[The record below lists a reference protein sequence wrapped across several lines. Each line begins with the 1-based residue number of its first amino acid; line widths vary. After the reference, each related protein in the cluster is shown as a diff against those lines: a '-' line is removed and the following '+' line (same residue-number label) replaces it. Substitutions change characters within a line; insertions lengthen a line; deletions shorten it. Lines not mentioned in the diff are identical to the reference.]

1 MKAQSAKWVAVV
13 LGLAAVWMPGVA
25 LAQATHGGHSEG
37 VSITRYELLLGIAH
51 GNTLMST
58 VLLVG
63 LPMFAALIWLPTS
76 RAFGVGRDATA
87 LFSRCTWALFGVLLL
102 AGLAEVALY
111 AVRYFDEPFGMGIIV
126 QALFGTRVGNIWLM
140 RWGFA
145 LVTALMVFWAARKY
159 EISYWW
165 AAAGLGSITL
175 LTLTQL
181 SHAAAR
187 AAAEGRFLP
196 FFVDW
201 LHVIAVSVWMG
212 GVFGFPLLLL
222 GPLRAVPAETREKA
236 LVRAVR
242 RFSKVA
248 TIVVTIIVVT
258 GVYSVLLHVPSLSGL
273 IGTAYG
279 RALTMKLG
287 LAVFV
292 LAVGAV
298 NLIDRGQGP
307 FGRMVGA
314 ELFLALGVFVATGFL
329 TSLPPP

>member
-1 MKAQSAKWVAVV
+1 MV

-25 LAQATHGGHSEG
+25 LAQATHGGHSQG
-37 VSITRYELLLGIAH
+37 VSITRYELLVGIAH

-76 RAFGVGRDATA
+76 RAFGVGRDSAH
-87 LFSRCTWALFGVLLL
+87 LFSRCAWALFGLLL
-102 AGLAEVALY
+102 VAGLAEVALY
-111 AVRYFDEPFGMGIIV
+111 AVRYFDEPVGMGIIV

-165 AAAGLGSITL
+165 VAAGLGSVTL

-196 FFVDW
+196 FLWIGCTSSRSQCGWEVCSGSLCSCWVRFAPCPPKRGRRCWFVPC
-201 LHVIAVSVWMG
+201 AGS
-212 GVFGFPLLLL
+212 PR
-222 GPLRAVPAETREKA
+222 LR
-236 LVRAVR
+236 
-242 RFSKVA
+242 
-248 TIVVTIIVVT
+248 
-258 GVYSVLLHVPSLSGL
+258 PSL
-273 IGTAYG
+273 
-279 RALTMKLG
+279 
-287 LAVFV
+287 
-292 LAVGAV
+292 
-298 NLIDRGQGP
+298 
-307 FGRMVGA
+307 
-314 ELFLALGVFVATGFL
+314 
-329 TSLPPP
+329 

>member
-1 MKAQSAKWVAVV
+1 MKSQAARWLAVV
-13 LGLAAVWMPGVA
+13 LGLAPVWLPRVA
-25 LAQATHGGHSEG
+25 LAQATHGGHPQS
-37 VSITRYELLLGIAH
+37 VSITRYELLIGIAH
-51 GNTLMST
+51 GSTLVST

-63 LPMFAALIWLPTS
+63 LPIFAALTWLPTS
-76 RAFGVGRDATA
+76 RAFGVGRDAA
-87 LFSRCTWALFGVLLL
+87 DLFSRCTWALFGLLL
-102 AGLAEVALY
+102 VAGLAEVALY
-111 AVRYFDEPFGMGIIV
+111 AVRYFDEPFGIGIFA
-126 QALFGTRVGNIWLM
+126 QALFGTRVGNIWLI

-145 LVTALMVFWAARKY
+145 FVTALMVFWAARKN

-165 AAAGLGSITL
+165 AAAGLGSVTL

-181 SHAAAR
+181 SHAAAL
-187 AAAEGRFLP
+187 AAAESRFLP

-212 GVFGFPLLLL
+212 GVLGFPLLLL
-222 GPLRAVPAETREKA
+222 GPLRAVPAETREKV

-242 RFSKVA
+242 RFSRVA

-258 GVYSVLLHVPSLSGL
+258 GVYSVLLHVPSLSSL
-273 IGTAYG
+273 IDTAYG